1 MMNLFWKSR
10 ILLGPM
16 RPFLAAKLLDGASI
30 AVDRLRFGSMYPT
43 RITEALHTRSGLFPL
58 PSKEWFAQH
67 SPHVLR
73 FARSMRDGKINRY
86 GITTWVVGQTD
97 PADVDVR
104 AILELSRMHHW
115 CAYALAAHIE
125 PDRAEEW
132 AGCFEREVAA
142 FHAAYTSRAC
152 PQWAHP
158 MDVGLRAVSMLV
170 AWDWIRRTGYENI
183 DTDRIIAARAIDHGL
198 VVFLRRESRGGLSTS
213 HYSANLLGLL
223 AVDAYVT
230 GSHGLPKWSGFVR
243 SEIHRE
249 LQRQFLPDGMVQE
262 GSTGYHKHV
271 VDIFMM
277 AARLLVSADGTLHR
291 DFIDTLGRG
300 LAALDAIEQV
310 GMPLIGDNDDGMAMK
325 PTGFD
330 PTTDFLRDVA
340 AQLGI
345 EALPGKQW
353 TSLPA
358 FGLDIYNAPL
368 SLTLRNGDVG
378 QFGKGGHA
386 HHDQNSITVSI
397 GGRHVIVDPGSSQY
411 TVSAKDRNTQRS
423 VQRHATMWPDDLDQG
438 CIERSTGGLFW
449 LPAFDIQHNVLER
462 SEFSWKG
469 LVRHRRGIAHTRT
482 LMRSQDGRSISCVDE
497 LSAANTGDVHGSVRF
512 PLAPDAHV
520 QVQDGIA
527 TIHVNDVTLELL
539 WQGASHT
546 VEEIEIAPAYG
557 TSIRSQMLVLRGSR
571 ITWSL
576 RMG

>member
-1 MMNLFWKSR
+1 MNLLWKCR

-16 RPFLAAKLLDGASI
+16 RPFLAAKVLDGARI
-30 AVDRLRFGSMYPT
+30 TMDRLRYGSMYPT

-58 PSKEWFAQH
+58 PSNEWFAQH
-67 SPHVLR
+67 SSHVLT
-73 FARSMRDGKINRY
+73 FARNMRDGRINRY
-86 GITTWVVGQTD
+86 GITTWTVGQVD
-97 PADVDVR
+97 PTDVDVR

-125 PDRAEEW
+125 PERAEEW

-142 FHAAYTSRAC
+142 FHATYVSRAC
-152 PQWAHP
+152 PQWANP

-170 AWDWIRRTGYENI
+170 AWDWIRRTGYENV

-230 GSHGLPKWSGFVR
+230 GSRGLPKWSGFVR
-243 SEIHRE
+243 TELRRE
-249 LQRQFLPDGMVQE
+249 LRRQFLSDGMVQE

-277 AARLLVSADGTLHR
+277 AARLLVSADGTLHP
-291 DFIDTLGRG
+291 DYTDTLGRG
-300 LAALDAIEQV
+300 LVALDAIEEV
-310 GMPLIGDNDDGMAMK
+310 GMPLVGDNDDGMAMK
-325 PTGFD
+325 LTGFD

-345 EALPGKQW
+345 EALPGKHW

-358 FGLDIYNAPL
+358 FGLDVYNAPL

-397 GGRHVIVDPGSSQY
+397 GGEQIIVDPGSSQY
-411 TVSAKDRNTQRS
+411 TVSAQHRNTQRS

-449 LPAFDIQHNVLER
+449 LPAFDIECKVLER
-462 SEFSWKG
+462 SEFSWQG
-469 LVRHRRGIAHTRT
+469 LVRHRSGIAHIRNLTR
-482 LMRSQDGRSISCVDE
+482 SHDGRSISCSDE
-497 LSAANTGDVHGSVRF
+497 LSTSSARSIVGSVRF
-512 PLAPDAHV
+512 PLAVGAQL
-520 QVQDGIA
+520 QVQEGIA
-527 TIHVNDVTLELL
+527 TIHVNDVTLELT
-539 WQGASHT
+539 WQGASHSIEQ
-546 VEEIEIAPAYG
+546 VEIAPAYG
-557 TSIRSQMLVLRGSR
+557 ASFQSQMLVLHGETVSWALCMR
-571 ITWSL
+571 
-576 RMG
+576 